1 MRTIDLTGQRFGRL
15 VADRTPEQI
24 ARQVQWEV
32 FVLVLTIGFGGFCL
46 GVLVTKLGA
55 FG

>member
-1 MRTIDLTGQRFGRL
+1 MTN
-15 VADRTPEQI
+15 RTPEQI
-24 ARQVQWEV
+24 ARQIQWEV
-32 FVLVLTIGFGGFCL
+32 LVLVLTIGFGGFCL

>member
-1 MRTIDLTGQRFGRL
+1 MTN
-15 VADRTPEQI
+15 RTPEQI